1 MDNNVLDIR
10 DKNELISTLQ
20 QVDNIVT
27 KKYISNLS
35 DCEIVPIS
43 QDIKNIPINSIIRL
57 FKVNQVVYNKNEN
70 NRDKL
75 VNVMNAIS
83 ACGGSTLVLIN
94 SDGEKID
101 YYIGIRSDRNNVTT
115 CKAALSKTI
124 VGNFPGTKLVDLKKN
139 KIDNILNN
147 IFETEF
153 ENNERIISA
162 VTGISACKSEENSKD
177 NLKFIQGIE
186 KLIDSMKN
194 EKYSIVL
201 IADPINE
208 VQQQEIRQGYEML
221 HSQLVPFATSNYT
234 YGINES
240 EAVSNSI
247 TNGVSKT
254 ITENLTKTISH
265 TSGISKT
272 DGSGKNNN
280 FSFTPFGIGFSN
292 GSSTQNSQTQSRNKS
307 DSNAESRGSSDTTTS
322 QKGETKSITNGDS
335 RSLQIKFENKTIKE
349 ILKRI
354 DMQLERLNSS
364 QGFGL
369 WNCSVYCISD
379 DVQTSKIIAST
390 FKSLTR
396 GENSF
401 IENGGITT
409 WIEKKKLL
417 GIKEYVSRLRHP
429 ILKFNHSNMTVTPAS
444 LINSNELALQAGFP
458 QKSVNGLPVI
468 EIAPFA
474 REILLSEE
482 NESKSIDIGNIYHMG
497 EKESRKVNLDVN
509 SLASHLFITGSTGSG
524 KSNTVYNLLEKLS
537 SSYYSENEYIKFL
550 VIEPAKGEYKEVF
563 GNRED
568 VSVYGTNPKKTKL
581 LRINPFSFP
590 DDVHVLEHIDY
601 LIEIFNVCWPMYAAM
616 PAVLK
621 EAIERS
627 YIVSGWDLNSSE
639 TIYSIGGKKLYPS
652 FEDVLIQI
660 NNVLFESKYSADSK
674 GDYIGALSTRLKSLT
689 NGINGQVFSCD
700 ELSDEELFENNV
712 IIDLS
717 RVGSAETKSLIMGIL
732 IIKLQEF
739 RMSNKEKGNNLLKHV
754 TVLEEAH
761 NILKKTSTE
770 QSMEGANL
778 IGKSVEMLANAIAEM
793 RTYGEG
799 FIIADQSP
807 GLMDMSV
814 IRNTNTKIILR
825 LPDYNDRELV
835 GRAAN
840 LNDEQIIELAKLPT
854 GVAAIYQNN
863 WFEPILAK
871 IDRMI
876 EEYGKEPFIQMDI
889 KEIDLNVKQE
899 FIKILLKSPYEESTK
914 ADLKRLNLEHRLLNA
929 PFSTEVKILIHKFF
943 KAQTVDDIR
952 SIRNRAIFRI
962 FKGDDLIEST
972 IAFRKN
978 IKQWYGIMYEKF
990 GSVFEQLSTDEVHKI
1005 FAILVKEKAER
1016 EDNMQFNEL
1025 FDNLMSYIEG
1035 ERRKKL

>member
-75 VNVMNAIS
+75 VNVINAIS

-369 WNCSVYCISD
+369 WNCSVY
-379 DVQTSKIIAST
+379 
-390 FKSLTR
+390 
-396 GENSF
+396 
-401 IENGGITT
+401 
-409 WIEKKKLL
+409 
-417 GIKEYVSRLRHP
+417 
-429 ILKFNHSNMTVTPAS
+429 
-444 LINSNELALQAGFP
+444 
-458 QKSVNGLPVI
+458 
-468 EIAPFA
+468 
-474 REILLSEE
+474 
-482 NESKSIDIGNIYHMG
+482 
-497 EKESRKVNLDVN
+497 
-509 SLASHLFITGSTGSG
+509 
-524 KSNTVYNLLEKLS
+524 
-537 SSYYSENEYIKFL
+537 
-550 VIEPAKGEYKEVF
+550 
-563 GNRED
+563 
-568 VSVYGTNPKKTKL
+568 
-581 LRINPFSFP
+581 
-590 DDVHVLEHIDY
+590 
-601 LIEIFNVCWPMYAAM
+601 
-616 PAVLK
+616 
-621 EAIERS
+621 
-627 YIVSGWDLNSSE
+627 
-639 TIYSIGGKKLYPS
+639 
-652 FEDVLIQI
+652 
-660 NNVLFESKYSADSK
+660 
-674 GDYIGALSTRLKSLT
+674 
-689 NGINGQVFSCD
+689 
-700 ELSDEELFENNV
+700 
-712 IIDLS
+712 
-717 RVGSAETKSLIMGIL
+717 
-732 IIKLQEF
+732 
-739 RMSNKEKGNNLLKHV
+739 
-754 TVLEEAH
+754 
-761 NILKKTSTE
+761 
-770 QSMEGANL
+770 
-778 IGKSVEMLANAIAEM
+778 
-793 RTYGEG
+793 
-799 FIIADQSP
+799 
-807 GLMDMSV
+807 
-814 IRNTNTKIILR
+814 
-825 LPDYNDRELV
+825 
-835 GRAAN
+835 
-840 LNDEQIIELAKLPT
+840 
-854 GVAAIYQNN
+854 
-863 WFEPILAK
+863 
-871 IDRMI
+871 
-876 EEYGKEPFIQMDI
+876 
-889 KEIDLNVKQE
+889 
-899 FIKILLKSPYEESTK
+899 
-914 ADLKRLNLEHRLLNA
+914 
-929 PFSTEVKILIHKFF
+929 
-943 KAQTVDDIR
+943 
-952 SIRNRAIFRI
+952 
-962 FKGDDLIEST
+962 
-972 IAFRKN
+972 
-978 IKQWYGIMYEKF
+978 
-990 GSVFEQLSTDEVHKI
+990 
-1005 FAILVKEKAER
+1005 
-1016 EDNMQFNEL
+1016 
-1025 FDNLMSYIEG
+1025 
-1035 ERRKKL
+1035 